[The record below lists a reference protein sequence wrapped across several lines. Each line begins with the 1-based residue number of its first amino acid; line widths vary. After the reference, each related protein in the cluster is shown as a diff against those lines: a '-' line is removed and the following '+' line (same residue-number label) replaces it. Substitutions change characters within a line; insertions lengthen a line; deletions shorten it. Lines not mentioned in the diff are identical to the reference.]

1 VGKRV
6 LMFYVGLFVKPSAVS
21 EARRSR
27 ELSSLTGQR
36 RSSRARQFREKL
48 LALLLRK
55 LSGFLVVPD
64 LRVTD
69 GETASELHFAVVVVQ
84 RLIVQ
89 GAED

>member
-6 LMFYVGLFVKPSAVS
+6 LMFYAGFVVKPSAVS

-27 ELSSLTGQR
+27 ELSTLTRQR
-36 RSSRARQFREKL
+36 RSSGARQFREKL

-69 GETASELHFAVVVVQ
+69 RKTASELHFAVVVVQ

-89 GAED
+89 SAED